1 MYSGI
6 AYNLYIDSGAR
17 VSIDS
22 IRLKFVYKYQNYSWT
37 KGFAVTS
44 IDKLSAVIDSV
55 FFIFQDCDIQWTYHD
70 FFKIGSYCRT
80 CRVSGNDWSFAVL
93 FGRYVYDSLC
103 RNVAPEIVLDLNPNK
118 VPMDIIH
125 RFVRILSDSALS
137 SSLVRFDVAF
147 DFPFSR
153 DEVLLLRSADSR
165 KSYRLFLDHGSK
177 TEYQGPRASHGAMKL
192 YDKSAEAGLPVPVTR
207 CELTLDGS
215 KLESLPDLFPRL
227 YRFAGYQLDV
237 SFSDLPFPV
246 RACLKHPDLLDDML
260 QSVTYKTRVKYL
272 SMLDSLQGCV
282 LTVDDWSRVL
292 SFLSSALS
300 EYRRVM
306 L

>member
-1 MYSGI
+1 MYSGV

-147 DFPFSR
+147 DFPLPR
-153 DEVLLLRSADSR
+153 DEVLLLRSAGRS
-165 KSYRLFLDHGSK
+165 
-177 TEYQGPRASHGAMKL
+177 P
-192 YDKSAEAGLPVPVTR
+192 
-207 CELTLDGS
+207 
-215 KLESLPDLFPRL
+215 
-227 YRFAGYQLDV
+227 
-237 SFSDLPFPV
+237 
-246 RACLKHPDLLDDML
+246 
-260 QSVTYKTRVKYL
+260 
-272 SMLDSLQGCV
+272 
-282 LTVDDWSRVL
+282 
-292 SFLSSALS
+292 
-300 EYRRVM
+300 
-306 L
+306 